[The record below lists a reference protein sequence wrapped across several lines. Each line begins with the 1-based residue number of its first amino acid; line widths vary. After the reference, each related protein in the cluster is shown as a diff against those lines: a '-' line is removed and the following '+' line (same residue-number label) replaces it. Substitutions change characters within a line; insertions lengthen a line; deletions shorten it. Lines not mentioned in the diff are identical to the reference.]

1 MPVAD
6 EIFPEAEEAS
16 DLYVHFN
23 KGQLTIFPKFGRDPL
38 LGKERKMNQHLGR
51 FLRNYEFRKL
61 FDDITNGNPAPF
73 EDAVLHFID
82 LTHQLFD

>member
-16 DLYVHFN
+16 DLY

-38 LGKERKMNQHLGR
+38 LGKEHKMNQHLGR
-51 FLRNYEFRKL
+51 FLRN
-61 FDDITNGNPAPF
+61 
-73 EDAVLHFID
+73 
-82 LTHQLFD
+82 